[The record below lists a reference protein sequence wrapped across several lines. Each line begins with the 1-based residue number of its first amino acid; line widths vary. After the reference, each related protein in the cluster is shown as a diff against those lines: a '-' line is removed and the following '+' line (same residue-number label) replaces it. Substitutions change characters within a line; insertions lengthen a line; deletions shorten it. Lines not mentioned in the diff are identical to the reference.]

1 VTTIENPAK
10 IVLKDADA
18 IALWLKGKD
27 VWNAWVKENPVA
39 DVSFKGV
46 GFDTLLKEVSPDI
59 DFAGFHFPVG
69 YVDFRDTKFGKCV
82 VSFTGANFGEGT
94 VNFGRAEFCGV
105 YVSFTG
111 SKFGK
116 GKVLFGGT
124 KFGKGNVQFSFI
136 EFGDCDVLFNKANFG
151 KGGVEFSGT
160 KFSKGRVSFRKVNFG
175 DGNVIFKFVN
185 FGDGNVVFY
194 GAHFGKGIVSFEGT
208 FFGGQLDMR
217 ECDKTGDIQSFSFKN
232 CQFKS
237 AVTLEGLR
245 LSCVLD
251 LTNTSLQHQISLE
264 GLVCKLKRTRSKFG
278 FNVAADENDITRFRR
293 LKEVCENNKDH
304 ELALAFHANEMR
316 AKRWHKTR
324 WLASWADMAYSL
336 LSDYGQSVSRPLMS
350 LVMTWFIFAGAYAS
364 IAKNF
369 LWDSCYQWLQMM
381 GFSIV
386 HSMPLLPIGRSVR
399 KAAFEGYFVD
409 SQSYVFALMTVQS
422 LASLLLIFLVGLG
435 LRNRFRI

>member
-1 VTTIENPAK
+1 
-10 IVLKDADA
+10 
-18 IALWLKGKD
+18 
-27 VWNAWVKENPVA
+27 
-39 DVSFKGV
+39 V

-69 YVDFRDTKFGKCV
+69 YVDFRDTKFGKCDV
-82 VSFTGANFGEGT
+82 NFTGANFGEGT

-105 YVSFTG
+105 YVPFIG
-111 SKFGK
+111 S
-116 GKVLFGGT
+116 

-136 EFGDCDVLFNKANFG
+136 EFGDCDVLFNEANFG

-175 DGNVIFKFVN
+175 DGNVM
-185 FGDGNVVFY
+185 FY
-194 GAHFGKGIVSFEGT
+194 GAHFGKGIVNFEGS

-217 ECDKTGDIQSFSFKN
+217 ECDKTRDIQSFSFKN
-232 CQFKS
+232 CQFKN
-237 AVTLEGLR
+237 AVILEGLT

-251 LTNTSLQHQISLE
+251 LTNTSLQNQISLE
-264 GLVCKLKRTRSKFG
+264 GLVCKLERRRSKFG
-278 FNVAADENDITRFRR
+278 FNVANDIKDIARFRR

-304 ELALAFHANEMR
+304 ELALVFHANEMR

-350 LVMTWFIFAGAYAS
+350 LVITWFIFAGAYAS

-369 LWDSCYQWLQMM
+369 LWNSCYQWLQMM

-409 SQSYVFALMTVQS
+409 CQSYVFALMTVQS
-422 LASLLLIFLVGLG
+422 IASLLLIFLVGLG